1 MAILSKLIT
10 QIQCNPY
17 QNPTWIVFPR
27 KFLFCFVF
35 LFAEIG
41 KLIWKFIWKYKGPQ
55 TILKVKNKD
64 GGFILLSF
72 KTDTNLQQP
81 RMHGTIICKTAREK
95 LPCNTGS
102 STLCPVTTD
111 RGGTRGQ
118 AGRGFKREGTYV
130 WCPYGWST
138 LLYGRNQHNT
148 GKQLSSD

>member
-1 MAILSKLIT
+1 M
-10 QIQCNPY
+10 
-17 QNPTWIVFPR
+17 
-27 KFLFCFVF
+27 
-35 LFAEIG
+35 
-41 KLIWKFIWKYKGPQ
+41 
-55 TILKVKNKD
+55 KNKD

-81 RMHGTIICKTAREK
+81 RMHGTIIHKTAREK

-130 WCPYGWST
+130 YLWLIHTVVRQKPTQHWKAIILRLKISESGK
-138 LLYGRNQHNT
+138 LLYSTGRPARHSVTTRGGGGREAQEGGDIYVYTHDRFPLWHSRNQHIVT
-148 GKQLSSD
+148 L